1 MVSVSIEI
9 YSIVE
14 DWFELDHCRLD
25 DWLDAGG
32 DEEEYMRIRD
42 EIVQDMADEAEGD
55 IVAFGKDVVLGRAV
69 PIAQVQLG
77 AMPLEAVV
85 AFGVAGIGAGD
96 IVEAL
101 DAVP

>member
-55 IVAFGKDVVLGRAV
+55 IEPMVTDWLKLHKSWE
-69 PIAQVQLG
+69 I
-77 AMPLEAVV
+77 EETTNEH
-85 AFGVAGIGAGD
+85 IED
-96 IVEAL
+96 IEREE
-101 DAVP
+101 DE

>member
-55 IVAFGKDVVLGRAV
+55 IEPMVTDWLNNHKAWEIEETMNEHIEDIEREKD
-69 PIAQVQLG
+69 
-77 AMPLEAVV
+77 
-85 AFGVAGIGAGD
+85 
-96 IVEAL
+96 
-101 DAVP
+101 